1 MKKILTYILYSF
13 ILAIILALWALTVMA
28 LEINWRDPVYLIIT
42 IVLWT
47 CILCIIELLVD
58 GALDLK

>member
-1 MKKILTYILYSF
+1 MKKFLTYTLYGF
-13 ILAIILALWALTVMA
+13 ILAIILALGALTVMA